1 MTTKAT
7 HKFSKIS
14 PWLVPQ
20 YHQESVLTAYEIT
33 PASGAKV
40 GAVAEVFGNTWICF
54 LYETSAVGSD
64 VVKCKLLPDMKAA
77 SRAEAAV
84 FLLSAAK

>member
-7 HKFSKIS
+7 YKFSKIS

-20 YHQESVLTAYEIT
+20 YHQESVLTAYEVT
-33 PASGAKV
+33 ASGAKV
-40 GAVAEVFGNTWICF
+40 GAVAEVFGDTWICF
-54 LYETSAVGSD
+54 LYETSTVGSD
-64 VVKCKLLPDMKAA
+64 VVKCKLLPDMKAV